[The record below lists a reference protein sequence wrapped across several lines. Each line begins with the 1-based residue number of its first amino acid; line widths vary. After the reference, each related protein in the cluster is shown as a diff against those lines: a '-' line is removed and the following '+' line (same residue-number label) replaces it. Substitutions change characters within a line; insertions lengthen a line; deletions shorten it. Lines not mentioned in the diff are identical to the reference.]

1 MVRHQLLPYQQKR
14 QINTHVYVIR
24 KDIKTNIMKKDTW
37 LVMAVMAVTAYTVFI
52 IIVGSIVDA
61 NIKLEDGTGI
71 TGGVLLVG
79 FVLVVWGFLIAYS
92 ESE

>member
-1 MVRHQLLPYQQKR
+1 
-14 QINTHVYVIR
+14 
-24 KDIKTNIMKKDTW
+24 MKKDTW